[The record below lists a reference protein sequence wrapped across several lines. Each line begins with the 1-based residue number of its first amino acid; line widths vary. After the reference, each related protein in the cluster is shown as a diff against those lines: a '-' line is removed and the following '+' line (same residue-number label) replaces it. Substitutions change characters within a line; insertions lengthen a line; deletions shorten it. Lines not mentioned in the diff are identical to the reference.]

1 MFPAIDAVNQPLFP
15 LDSPSAYT
23 EQGYLQARVFAAREA
38 LPIAGATVTVSQRRD
53 GGERLLAAGVTDESG
68 LSPLFPLPAP
78 PRADSESPGVYHPY
92 AEYVVRVSAP
102 GYVPATYDPAVVFS
116 GVTSIQPAELVPL
129 AASLPPEEVE

>member
-23 EQGYLQARVFAAREA
+23 EQGYLQARVFAARRRCPSPGPPSPSA
-38 LPIAGATVTVSQRRD
+38 SAGT

>member
-68 LSPLFPLPAP
+68 LSPPCP
-78 PRADSESPGVYHPY
+78 PRPGPIRK
-92 AEYVVRVSAP
+92 ARGSTTPMPSMWCASAP
-102 GYVPATYDPAVVFS
+102 RAMS
-116 GVTSIQPAELVPL
+116 
-129 AASLPPEEVE
+129 PPRTTRRWSSRA